1 MRTLTTSNGRSF
13 RLNALLACLFLT
25 LIAGVAG
32 AVEKDERSHAAGN
45 RAIRGGEYEK
55 AVKVFLDLVALDS
68 GDVRAH
74 LGAALAYYK
83 LQDYKLTFEQASE
96 ALKLDDK
103 NARAHALSG
112 IALLRSGYLDHAIV
126 ELSLAI
132 RLNAKEALAWGG
144 LAEIDYYTNRTKES
158 REKSLYAIELD
169 SREPD
174 YFVTFARAAS

>member
-1 MRTLTTSNGRSF
+1 MRISSVSNRRVF
-13 RLNALLACLFLT
+13 RQKALFACLL
-25 LIAGVAG
+25 LILITGVAG

-45 RAIRGGEYEK
+45 RAIRDGEYQK

-83 LQDYKLTFEQASE
+83 LQDYKLTFEQATE

-103 NARAHALSG
+103 SARAHALSG
-112 IALLRSGYLDHAIV
+112 IALLRSGYLDHAV
-126 ELSLAI
+126 AELLQALQ
-132 RLNAKEALAWGG
+132 LNSKEALAWGG

-158 REKSLYAIELD
+158 REKASYAI
-169 SREPD
+169 
-174 YFVTFARAAS
+174 